1 MSSSTAKGGHFV
13 QMLASLSL
21 FKNPLSRHAG
31 ADRKAAPVAGEGGVG
46 AKQGGHQLQ
55 GVQPR
60 NGGRELPKL
69 HETGHT
75 RSLTSSTSSLSG
87 GSQHAVDSNVAPSAT
102 VGGLTSAEGAAAPS
116 AVASLQEHG
125 EEVTGV
131 EYGPP
136 TDVDVELGYPAA
148 LIIKYWREKE
158 RDPAR
163 VMRYDPSA
171 TYIPHRRYMVDWIS
185 EIGEELKLQPVTI
198 HSAIS
203 FLDQVCTTQ
212 GYDPKGWRLQAIC
225 CLSVAA
231 KYEEAERNMPMVS
244 EMAIAAETRLT
255 TGMVTQGELSL
266 ARGLGWDI
274 SRVTA
279 MHFLGYYLHQGVTFP
294 SDECQGR
301 ALVTKVTR
309 YMKKYVEFFCRLCP
323 L

>member
-1 MSSSTAKGGHFV
+1 
-13 QMLASLSL
+13 
-21 FKNPLSRHAG
+21 
-31 ADRKAAPVAGEGGVG
+31 
-46 AKQGGHQLQ
+46 
-55 GVQPR
+55 
-60 NGGRELPKL
+60 
-69 HETGHT
+69 
-75 RSLTSSTSSLSG
+75 
-87 GSQHAVDSNVAPSAT
+87 
-102 VGGLTSAEGAAAPS
+102 
-116 AVASLQEHG
+116 
-125 EEVTGV
+125 
-131 EYGPP
+131 
-136 TDVDVELGYPAA
+136 
-148 LIIKYWREKE
+148 
-158 RDPAR
+158 
-163 VMRYDPSA
+163 MRYDPSA

-279 MHFLGYYLHQGVTFP
+279 MHFLGYYLHQGVTFL

-309 YMKKYVEFFCRLCP
+309 YMKKYVEFFANLCQQDYSFQRHRPSTIAAASILAARRALCIAPLWRPELERLTGCAPRDIQACAEEVWAFYEAMFPTHQP
-323 L
+323 LRTSGSEPKPTAGAAL